1 MKRKTLITAITVIA
15 VIVIAVLYFFQLNN
29 AIGREQLKNK
39 QLKDEITS
47 LKHTEGNKTN
57 ELTKN
62 FITAFFTYDNTL
74 QRYQNI
80 KQYTTEQGYKST
92 FPSGMEPPSKG
103 ADIRSSI
110 DELEIYSKQKSKS
123 EITTVSI
130 FEVTT
135 TFNEVPSVS
144 KMVIKTDLVKVE
156 NGWKIDDVTI
166 LSSQSVAN

>member
-1 MKRKTLITAITVIA
+1 MT
-15 VIVIAVLYFFQLNN
+15 
-29 AIGREQLKNK
+29 
-39 QLKDEITS
+39 KD
-47 LKHTEGNKTN
+47 
-57 ELTKN
+57 

-110 DELEIYSKQKSKS
+110 NELEIFNKQKSKN
-123 EITTVSI
+123 EITTIST
-130 FEVTT
+130 FEVPTT
-135 TFNEVPSVS
+135 YNRVSSVS

-156 NGWKIDDVTI
+156 NSWEVDDVTI
-166 LSSQSVAN
+166 LSSQSAVS